1 MILISQWYEPLC
13 VKREEELKGAR
24 AHNESSGIFD
34 RVHYVSGERK
44 RWTFGEL
51 FEIARS
57 EYSGKV
63 CVVANTD
70 IVFDATASL
79 IPMVCRPNRIV
90 ALTRWEGRSSPNML
104 GHIMAV
110 DGRLNENWM
119 FSGMQDTW
127 AFIGGSLPPLKEDV
141 PLGVPCC
148 DHALLAKM
156 ARAGCEVIS
165 PSMDIR
171 TYHLHE
177 STQDYRGAQVVCGEY
192 AYPKMTT
199 VSDSDGFVLLHNCPC
214 IKCNEGDGVL
224 RHTLF
229 PTCGT

>member
-1 MILISQWYEPLC
+1 MILISQWYEPIC
-13 VKREEELKGAR
+13 ENRREELQR
-24 AHNESSGIFD
+24 AKSRNESSGIFD
-34 RVHYVSGERK
+34 VIRYVSGERK

-79 IPMVCRPNRIV
+79 VPIVCRPNRIV

-104 GHIMAV
+104 GHLIAV
-110 DGRLNENWM
+110 DGRNNENWM
-119 FSGMQDTW
+119 FSGMQDAW
-127 AFIGGSLPPLKEDV
+127 AFIGGSLPTLKEDV

-148 DHALLAKM
+148 DHAMLARM
-156 ARAGCEVIS
+156 ARSGCEVIS

-171 TYHLHE
+171 TYHCHKT
-177 STQDYRGAQVVCGEY
+177 TQDYKGAEVVCGEY

-199 VSDSDGFVLLHNCPC
+199 IFDSEGFMLFHNCPC
-214 IKCNEGDGVL
+214 RKCNDGDGVL
-224 RHTLF
+224 SHTLLS
-229 PTCGT
+229 TCKK